1 MESGGLKNISG
12 TILPGLTKPTPI
24 VRCQGISKFF
34 GGVKALDTISVD
46 FYPREITAL
55 VGDNGAGK
63 STLVKI
69 ISGLLVHDEGE
80 LWIGDGAVD
89 QLTPRKARY
98 AGIETV
104 HQNLLLCDNLDIAA
118 NVVLGDEP
126 TRFRLGPL
134 KIIDQEASREKART
148 QLDRLGT
155 RLPDLSMPVER
166 LSGGQ
171 RQAIAIARAIM
182 KAHRL
187 VLLDEPT
194 AALGL
199 RQTEATLEV
208 IRRVAQTGVGV
219 ILISHNLDNVFAVA
233 NRIVALRQG
242 KIAWDAPAAATTRET
257 LVAAMTGLLARPAR

>member
-1 MESGGLKNISG
+1 MQNVLGNAPAGSMERM
-12 TILPGLTKPTPI
+12 PI
-24 VRCQGISKFF
+24 VRCKGISKFF
-34 GGVKALDTISVD
+34 GGVKGLDNIFVD
-46 FYPREITAL
+46 FFAGEITAL

-63 STLVKI
+63 STLAKI
-69 ISGLLVHDEGE
+69 ISGLLNHDEGE
-80 LWIGDGAVD
+80 LWLGESAVD
-89 QLTPRKARY
+89 QLTPRKARV
-98 AGIETV
+98 AGVECV

-118 NVVLGDEP
+118 NVMLGEEP
-126 TRFRLGPL
+126 TRFRFGPL
-134 KIIDQEASREKART
+134 KIIDQQASREKARA

-155 RLPDLSMPVER
+155 SLPDLSRPVER

-171 RQAIAIARAIM
+171 RQAIAIARAIL
-182 KAHRL
+182 KADRL
-187 VLLDEPT
+187 VLMDEPT

-242 KIAWDAPAAATTRET
+242 KIAWDAPAAETTRET
-257 LVAAMTGLLARPAR
+257 LVAAMTGLLAVPARSHGT

>member
-1 MESGGLKNISG
+1 MQSISASAEANSAKG
-12 TILPGLTKPTPI
+12 IPI
-24 VRCQGISKFF
+24 VRCEGISKFF
-34 GGVKALDTISVD
+34 GGVKALDSVSVS
-46 FYPREITAL
+46 FKAGEITAL

-69 ISGLLVHDEGE
+69 ISGLHKHDEGK
-80 LWIGDGAVD
+80 LWLGDTLVD
-89 QLTPRKARY
+89 HLTPRKARV

-118 NVVLGDEP
+118 NVVLGEEP
-126 TRFRLGPL
+126 TRFRFGPL
-134 KIIDQEASREKART
+134 KIIDHHASREKARA

-155 RLPDLSMPVER
+155 SLPDLSRPVER

-187 VLLDEPT
+187 VILDEPT

-233 NRIVALRQG
+233 DRIVALRQG
-242 KIAWDAPAAATTRET
+242 RIAWDVTAAETTRET
-257 LVAAMTGLLARPAR
+257 LVAAMTGLLAAPAL